1 MLGKPVTGSQHG
13 LHNQPYRNM
22 EEVRHMTKDSICKD
36 YVSRKC
42 FVYELKGV
50 QREERSCN
58 KMAAAGDASGDVKVL
73 KCSEY
78 ERIQIR
84 KKERKKLRECFS

>member
-1 MLGKPVTGSQHG
+1 
-13 LHNQPYRNM
+13 M